1 MKTQPEDLK
10 SPLSPIPPAVGPN
23 RGAHPNCDNQR
34 TIHRRNT
41 NLKAQ
46 RIEKKPLE
54 PHRIRKITASFAFI
68 EHRFLRDGFWSTL
81 DQHQLLLYVFLI
93 IVADRNGLSY
103 YSYDKICTLLKI
115 AVDDYIVA
123 RDALIQKDLIGF
135 NGHLFQVLSL
145 PDQPVDCAGTPL
157 KSKPDM
163 QKHDPATIHQLI
175 THRFG
180 KKHD

>member
-1 MKTQPEDLK
+1 MKKQPQDLK
-10 SPLSPIPPAVGPN
+10 SPLSPIAPDAGPN
-23 RGAHPNCDNQR
+23 RRAHPHGGNQQ

-41 NLKAQ
+41 KLKAQ

-115 AVDDYIVA
+115 TVDDYIVA
-123 RDALIQKDLIGF
+123 RDALIEKDLIGF
-135 NGHLFQVLSL
+135 DGHLFQVLSL
-145 PDQPVDCAGTPL
+145 PDQPVDCACTSL
-157 KSKPDM
+157 KSKQDM

-175 THRFG
+175 TQRFG